1 MLDERRTDA
10 AEHERGCGILSA
22 YAATDLS
29 SRHSQVTTAGL
40 ERGHLSLAGPGTE
53 RWTPCLLI
61 LNEAPRQGLNAAATA
76 PDIMRLES
84 GSDSVSAASVNDTSS
99 LDESTGEKERH
110 IVTGWGEDFALDV
123 NFELVG
129 QLSQGVYG
137 RAVSARD
144 RRTGEEY
151 VVKKINNINSKVCP
165 GLFAPK

>member
-1 MLDERRTDA
+1 
-10 AEHERGCGILSA
+10 
-22 YAATDLS
+22 
-29 SRHSQVTTAGL
+29 
-40 ERGHLSLAGPGTE
+40 
-53 RWTPCLLI
+53 LI